1 MICEP
6 TESMTRLVISSCSSA
21 RQTRDDVLGEAVGEV
36 FLYRIAAP
44 ILKWQHRN
52 RWLVG
57 QGERRPQRGGSL
69 RPALLIVHHGLLLH
83 GFGVRHFAR
92 PVRVVHAADET
103 EAALVVRANQ
113 RLVRTVVPDHST
125 NGAHAGTQ
133 RRLRDDA
140 TLPYGV
146 YQLFPANNSIAVA
159 NEMNKQIENLGLDWD
174 QIARSS

>member
-1 MICEP
+1 NAALEHIAHAEFIGDFTDISGISLERKARIAGDDKEP
-6 TESMTRLVISSCSSA
+6 PLA

-69 RPALLIVHHGLLLH
+69 RPARLIVHHGLLLH

-146 YQLFPANNSIAVA
+146 YQLFPA
-159 NEMNKQIENLGLDWD
+159 
-174 QIARSS
+174 